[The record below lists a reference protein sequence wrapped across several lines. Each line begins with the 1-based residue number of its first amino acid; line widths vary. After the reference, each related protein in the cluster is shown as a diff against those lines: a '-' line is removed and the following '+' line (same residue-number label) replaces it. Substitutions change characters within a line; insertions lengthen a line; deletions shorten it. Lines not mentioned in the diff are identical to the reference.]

1 MTDTSSK
8 KLTPSAIGVAA
19 FIIIIAGLKQAESF
33 VNPLLM
39 AFFISIIL
47 AQPVIWLKKKNV
59 PVGIAIPI
67 VIVGFLAFYTG
78 LDLLVSSSL
87 SLFVKD
93 VQKYQDNIQEL
104 TDSAGSFFT
113 NKGINITFLS
123 GSGSLEPAKIMDYTR
138 QVVGVIRELLSREV
152 TFIFLT
158 IFLMVEL
165 EVVGLKARVLA
176 KGSESTLTFMNTIG
190 KNIRHYLS
198 IKTMTSLGTGI
209 LVGVSLA
216 LIGVDYPILWGLL
229 AFLFNYIPTIGSIIA
244 AIPGITFSILQLGFP
259 ATIWTIAVYVVANVV
274 IGSVLEP
281 KIMGKGL
288 GLSTFVVFF
297 SLIFW
302 GFVLGP
308 VGMFLSVP
316 ITMSIKIILENNP
329 RTNWIAVM
337 LGSKS
342 DALAI
347 LEE

>member
-1 MTDTSSK
+1 MTDASTK
-8 KLTPSAIGVAA
+8 KLTPTAIGVAA
-19 FIIIIAGLKQAESF
+19 FIIIIAGLKLASSV

-39 AFFISIIL
+39 AFFISIIFT
-47 AQPVIWLKKKNV
+47 QPVLWLRKKNV
-59 PVGIAIPI
+59 PMGIAIPI
-67 VIVGFLAFYTG
+67 VIVLLLVFYTG
-78 LDLLVSSSL
+78 LNILVSSSL
-87 SLFVKD
+87 SFFVKD
-93 VQKYQDNIQEL
+93 VQNYQQNLKEL
-104 TDSAGSFFT
+104 ADSAGTFFSS
-113 NKGINITFLS
+113 NGIDMAILSES
-123 GSGSLEPAKIMDYTR
+123 GSMEPAKIMQYTGK
-138 QVVGVIRELLSREV
+138 VVGAIKDLVSSEL

-165 EVVGLKARVLA
+165 DVIGLKARALS
-176 KGSESTLTFMNTIG
+176 KGSESTLTHLNKIG
-190 KNIRHYLS
+190 KSIRHYLS
-198 IKTMTSLGTGI
+198 IKTMTSLCTGI
-209 LVGVSLA
+209 LVGGSLA

-229 AFLFNYIPTIGSIIA
+229 AFLLNYIPTIGSIIA
-244 AIPGITFSILQLGFP
+244 AIPGVTFSILQLGFP
-259 ATIWTIAVYVVANVV
+259 ATFWTIAVYVAANVV
-274 IGSVLEP
+274 IGSILEP
-281 KIMGKGL
+281 RIMGKGL

-329 RTNWIAVM
+329 RTHWIAVM